1 MAKKIVAE
9 FELKGNADE
18 KVLNFKT
25 ALKEANAELLQM
37 RQNFGDTSNEAIEAA
52 QKVAGLK
59 DAIGDAKAQADAF
72 QPGGGF
78 RAVAQAGQVAASGFA
93 AAQGAMALFGAE
105 SEDVQKTLLKVQSAM
120 ALADGIGQLADAGD
134 AFSNLKAVAV
144 NAFNGIKAAIGSTG
158 IGLLVIA
165 LGAIYTY
172 WDDIEEAVSGVSAEQ
187 KRLNAETQKNVDIEN
202 EKVSQLGNQ
211 DNILKLQG
219 KSEREILQIK
229 NKQIDAA
236 IRAAEI
242 QISNQKVANRAAEEG
257 AKKNYSLLKSY
268 IDFVSMPLDLLYTTA
283 AKGINGLIKLINKI
297 PGVDIDVN
305 LDENLVK
312 KGADMITKLV
322 FDPEKTKA
330 KGEEVLKEQ
339 NAALL
344 KLQND
349 KAGNTLAMQAI
360 DKTASD
366 KANADNKAANQ
377 KTEEENKRQA
387 EALEKIRQDT
397 KNANDKSDAEAIDK
411 QKAFLQRQFD
421 EANLSGQAR
430 IDAQKKLNEDLLA
443 LDQKK
448 IDDKAALD
456 KEKLD
461 EDLAKLKLTGDAE
474 IEAKKLV
481 EEQKGLIDQQAADK
495 KVALAQSTADKQ
507 KAIDDQAMMDK
518 ITKAGEEAQNE
529 DLSFEERR
537 NKLTEQANL
546 INADT
551 SLNADT
557 RKELLKA
564 NSEAVV
570 AIDKAEVDAKQE
582 NLAKVSGFLKNAAS
596 ALGES
601 TVAGKAAAIAA
612 TTIDTYQSATS
623 AYKSMS
629 GIPVVGPALGFA
641 AAGLAVVSGIANV
654 KKILSVKT
662 PGGGGGGSAPSPATT
677 PAPPTFNVVGNSG
690 VNQIAD
696 TIASAKSDQPVVKAY
711 VTSGDVTTAQSL
723 DRNIVSN
730 ASLG

>member
-37 RQNFGDTSNEAIEAA
+37 RQNFGDTSNEAIAAA